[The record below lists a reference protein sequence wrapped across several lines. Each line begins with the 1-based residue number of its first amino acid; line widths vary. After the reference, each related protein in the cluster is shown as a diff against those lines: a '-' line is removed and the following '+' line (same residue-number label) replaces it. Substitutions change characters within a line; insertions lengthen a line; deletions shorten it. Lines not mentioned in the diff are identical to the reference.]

1 MIDFRVDSIG
11 GQIRLLGLSISWA
24 NFEASQTIE
33 GFSFGD
39 LPGFTAVS
47 YGDYCLELGQV
58 DQPRPGIY
66 ITKYEEGD
74 VKYSRPLLQF

>member
-1 MIDFRVDSIG
+1 MIEFQVDSYG
-11 GQIRLLGLSISWA
+11 GQFRLGSLIINWA

-39 LPGFTAVS
+39 LPGFTAFS
-47 YGDYCLELGQV
+47 WGDSCLEFGQV
-58 DQPRPGIY
+58 DQARPGIY
-66 ITKYEEGD
+66 FTKYEEGD